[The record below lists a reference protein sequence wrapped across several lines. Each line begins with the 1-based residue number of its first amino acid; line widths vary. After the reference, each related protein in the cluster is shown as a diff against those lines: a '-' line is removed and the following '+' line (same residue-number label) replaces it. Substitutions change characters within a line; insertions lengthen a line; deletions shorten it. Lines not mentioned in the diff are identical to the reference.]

1 MTVFGLK
8 TVPSRFIYNLQLI
21 ISCAGLSNPTTCWGH
36 LLVHLLGNITCP
48 VTMYTSCHFAFVK
61 QLEMAVSALQ
71 MHHHH
76 SILIMQGRL
85 AGLITCFKVQE
96 AGRYA
101 ASGDC
106 QGVLKLWSLA
116 SGVQLDVRDDA
127 HPAGCS
133 SVAFLEPHVVS
144 CSQSLAFHAHVA
156 PQ

>member
-1 MTVFGLK
+1 MIVD
-8 TVPSRFIYNLQLI
+8 R
-21 ISCAGLSNPTTCWGH
+21 
-36 LLVHLLGNITCP
+36 
-48 VTMYTSCHFAFVK
+48 
-61 QLEMAVSALQ
+61 
-71 MHHHH
+71 
-76 SILIMQGRL
+76 MQL

-96 AGRYA
+96 ACRFA

>member
-1 MTVFGLK
+1 MLGALAGAPFRQHHL
-8 TVPSRFIYNLQLI
+8 PSNNVHFMPFCICETI
-21 ISCAGLSNPTTCWGH
+21 GDGCSCTPDAPSSQHIDHARVVG
-36 LLVHLLGNITCP
+36 
-48 VTMYTSCHFAFVK
+48 SCVIVDR
-61 QLEMAVSALQ
+61 M
-71 MHHHH
+71 
-76 SILIMQGRL
+76 RL

-96 AGRYA
+96 AGRFA